1 MPASFIV
8 RPVQKPNQQL
18 PCPTARLLQIK
29 SQGETMKRHREQKG
43 YVYKASGVWYVRHHD
58 NRVETASW
66 SADKSQRGSGWS
78 RTSTVK
84 LKRAKK
90 PSASWRRSTKA

>member
-1 MPASFIV
+1 
-8 RPVQKPNQQL
+8 
-18 PCPTARLLQIK
+18 
-29 SQGETMKRHREQKG
+29 KG

-90 PSASWRRSTKA
+90 PSASWRRSTKARTSQPSFSLLCSFPSKSSSHSCVNRFGRPLRTDTKRVGAK